1 MFGVI
6 TLATSKGGVGKS
18 SLGRSLAA
26 HWFTIGHKPALIDAD
41 PQRTLANRYDPHG
54 RMGEVPVVAE
64 PEERV
69 GEVIEELRRR
79 HAPVI
84 VDTAGFRNRTTIG
97 ALVATDIAIIPL
109 KPAVEDVDAAIA
121 TYNLI
126 REINE
131 TDERQGRPI
140 KVAMILTMTM
150 RGTVI
155 ARHVRDQLAEA
166 GYPLLK
172 AEMMNR
178 VAYPEAG
185 IEGLSPSITDPDGA
199 AARDIGAI
207 AQELMKLGS
216 HEFMRGGCG
225 VTSKK
230 LGALLRSV
238 PPATARAEVLGG
250 RACSPPPPQPSPR
263 RRPSGH
269 QGPKRLEPEV
279 PLQVLIPKRIRTQL
293 GVKAAEE
300 GRSLR
305 ELVLR
310 AIRGLGIDVSDD
322 DIRGKRGRRSA

>member
-54 RMGEVPVVAE
+54 HMGGVPVVAE

-69 GEVIEELRRR
+69 GEVIEELRQR

-155 ARHVRDQLAEA
+155 ARHVRDQLSEA

-207 AQELMKLGS
+207 AQELMKLEN
-216 HEFMRGGCG
+216 HEFM
-225 VTSKK
+225 V
-230 LGALLRSV
+230 
-238 PPATARAEVLGG
+238 E
-250 RACSPPPPQPSPR
+250 
-263 RRPSGH
+263 
-269 QGPKRLEPEV
+269 
-279 PLQVLIPKRIRTQL
+279 
-293 GVKAAEE
+293 AA
-300 GRSLR
+300 
-305 ELVLR
+305 
-310 AIRGLGIDVSDD
+310 
-322 DIRGKRGRRSA
+322 

>member
-26 HWFTIGHKPALIDAD
+26 HWLMIGYKPALVDAD
-41 PQRTLANRYDPHG
+41 PQRSLANRYDPHG
-54 RMGEVPVVAE
+54 RMGEVPIVAE

-69 GEVIEELRRR
+69 GEVIEELRQR

-121 TYNLI
+121 TYDLI

-131 TDERQGRPI
+131 TDERRGRPI
-140 KVAMILTMTM
+140 KVAMILTMTL

-199 AARDIGAI
+199 AARDVAAI
-207 AQELMKLGS
+207 VQELMKLES
-216 HEFMRGGCG
+216 HEF
-225 VTSKK
+225 VT
-230 LGALLRSV
+230 
-238 PPATARAEVLGG
+238 EV
-250 RACSPPPPQPSPR
+250 
-263 RRPSGH
+263 
-269 QGPKRLEPEV
+269 
-279 PLQVLIPKRIRTQL
+279 
-293 GVKAAEE
+293 AA
-300 GRSLR
+300 
-305 ELVLR
+305 
-310 AIRGLGIDVSDD
+310 
-322 DIRGKRGRRSA
+322 

>member
-6 TLATSKGGVGKS
+6 TFATSKGGVGKS

-41 PQRTLANRYDPHG
+41 PQRTLANRYDPQG
-54 RMGEVPVVAE
+54 RMGGVPVVAE

-140 KVAMILTMTM
+140 RVAMVLTMTM

-155 ARHVRDQLAEA
+155 ARHVRDQLSEA

-199 AARDIGAI
+199 AARDVGAI
-207 AQELMKLGS
+207 AQELMKLENHDFIG
-216 HEFMRGGCG
+216 E
-225 VTSKK
+225 T
-230 LGALLRSV
+230 
-238 PPATARAEVLGG
+238 TA
-250 RACSPPPPQPSPR
+250 
-263 RRPSGH
+263 
-269 QGPKRLEPEV
+269 
-279 PLQVLIPKRIRTQL
+279 
-293 GVKAAEE
+293 
-300 GRSLR
+300 
-305 ELVLR
+305 
-310 AIRGLGIDVSDD
+310 
-322 DIRGKRGRRSA
+322 

>member
-26 HWFTIGHKPALIDAD
+26 HWFGVGHKPALIDAD
-41 PQRTLANRYDPHG
+41 PQRTLANRYDPKG
-54 RMGEVPVVAE
+54 RMGGVPVVAE

-69 GEVIEELRRR
+69 GETIAELRQR

-97 ALVATDIAIIPL
+97 ALVVTDLAIIPL

-121 TYNLI
+121 TYDLI

-131 TDERQGRPI
+131 TDEREGRPI
-140 KVAMILTMTM
+140 KIAMVLTMTM

-155 ARHVRDQLAEA
+155 ARHVREQLGEA

-172 AEMMNR
+172 GEMLNR

-199 AARDIGAI
+199 AARDIAAI
-207 AQELMKLGS
+207 AQELMKLEN
-216 HEFMRGGCG
+216 HEFM
-225 VTSKK
+225 K
-230 LGALLRSV
+230 
-238 PPATARAEVLGG
+238 EV
-250 RACSPPPPQPSPR
+250 
-263 RRPSGH
+263 
-269 QGPKRLEPEV
+269 V
-279 PLQVLIPKRIRTQL
+279 V
-293 GVKAAEE
+293 
-300 GRSLR
+300 
-305 ELVLR
+305 
-310 AIRGLGIDVSDD
+310 
-322 DIRGKRGRRSA
+322 

>member
-26 HWFTIGHKPALIDAD
+26 HWFGVGHKPALIDAD
-41 PQRTLANRYDPHG
+41 PQRTLANRYDPKG
-54 RMGEVPVVAE
+54 RMGGVPVVAE

-69 GEVIEELRRR
+69 GETIAELRQQ

-97 ALVATDIAIIPL
+97 ALVVTDLAIIPL

-121 TYNLI
+121 TYDLI

-131 TDERQGRPI
+131 TDEREGRPI
-140 KVAMILTMTM
+140 KIAMVLTMTM

-155 ARHVRDQLAEA
+155 ARHVREQLGEA

-172 AEMMNR
+172 GEMLNR

-199 AARDIGAI
+199 AARDIAAI
-207 AQELMKLGS
+207 AQELMKLEN
-216 HEFMRGGCG
+216 HEFMKG
-225 VTSKK
+225 V
-230 LGALLRSV
+230 V
-238 PPATARAEVLGG
+238 V
-250 RACSPPPPQPSPR
+250 
-263 RRPSGH
+263 
-269 QGPKRLEPEV
+269 
-279 PLQVLIPKRIRTQL
+279 
-293 GVKAAEE
+293 
-300 GRSLR
+300 
-305 ELVLR
+305 
-310 AIRGLGIDVSDD
+310 
-322 DIRGKRGRRSA
+322 